1 MVRRELG
8 EVETDRSMKRNSA
21 ICSGLMGF
29 IIGTAFGLG
38 YVSSGAS
45 LLFLKG
51 AWFRVL
57 LFPGHLVG
65 YQLFDLVGYNAAIS
79 FACLAI
85 GLVYSAIA
93 SLIFAA
99 FNRVLSTI
107 REDVFGLAELRRE
120 EEFV

>member
-1 MVRRELG
+1 
-8 EVETDRSMKRNSA
+8 MKRNCA
-21 ICSGLMGF
+21 ICSSGLLGF
-29 IIGTAFGLG
+29 IIGTAIALG

-57 LFPGHLVG
+57 LFPGNLVG
-65 YQLFDLVGYNAAIS
+65 YELFDLVGYSAAVS
-79 FACLAI
+79 LGCLAV

-93 SLIFAA
+93 SLFAA
-99 FNRVLSTI
+99 FLQKVLWKAPDENFAVSQ
-107 REDVFGLAELRRE
+107 LRRA